1 MARNFYYGSDARVV
15 AGSAVFAALIGSS
28 PESFGIQP
36 WLAEQYVALD
46 AVLQEQYR
54 LSLNPETKTPVVNR
68 AKDDALRACQR
79 MASTMAAICTR
90 TPTVSDP
97 QLVSL
102 GLQPRRNRTRRAGPT
117 TIPTVTVV
125 RVINR
130 TVRIRIDARQAEGTR
145 LAKGAYAA
153 CVYSYLGDEPPSS
166 LKKFKFETVATRA
179 TADIVF
185 PNNTP
190 EGARAWISAAWFSK
204 RGERGLGSPPVR
216 VILLGGPVL
225 AKGA

>member
-1 MARNFYYGSDARVV
+1 MGRNFYYGSDSRVV

-36 WLAEQYVALD
+36 WLAEKYVALD
-46 AVLQEQYR
+46 AVLQEKYR
-54 LSLNPETKTPVVNR
+54 LSLDPQTRTPVVNR
-68 AKDDALRACQR
+68 AKDETMRACQR
-79 MASTMAAICTR
+79 MASTIAAVCSR

-102 GLQPRRNRTRRAGPT
+102 GLQPRRNRTRQAGPT
-117 TIPTVTVV
+117 TIPDVTVV
-125 RVINR
+125 WVRNR
-130 TVRIRIDARQAEGTR
+130 TVRVRIDARHAEGTR

-153 CVYSYLGDEPPSS
+153 CVYSYLGDEPPGS

-185 PNNTP
+185 PDDTP
-190 EGARAWISAAWFSK
+190 ECASAWISAAWFSK

-216 VILLGGPVL
+216 VILLGAPVL